1 MIADCFNK
9 RRDSCSDESEVGYTT
24 RDSVSDTESD
34 VRQNENKN
42 QFVQLVACCIAKLE
56 LEQC

>member
-9 RRDSCSDESEVGYTT
+9 RRDSRSDESE
-24 RDSVSDTESD
+24 VSDTESD

-42 QFVQLVACCIAKLE
+42 QFLKLVACCIAKLE
-56 LEQC
+56 LE

>member
-9 RRDSCSDESEVGYTT
+9 RRDSRRDESEVGYTT
-24 RDSVSDTESD
+24 HDTVSDTESD

-42 QFVQLVACCIAKLE
+42 QFLKLVACCIAKLE
-56 LEQC
+56 LE